1 MPQILLEYSSNIK
14 ETISYEDLFA
24 DIHNILSNTGGVR
37 KENCKSRLLRHSNYY
52 IGDGNPE
59 NAFVHLEVQWLEG
72 RTREVVSPLG
82 KELLALLKKYYQ
94 AIIGK
99 YNMQITV
106 LFKDIHRSDYF
117 KHPEG
122 TLTDLSQ

>member
-14 ETISYEDLFA
+14 ETIGFETLFA
-24 DIHNILSNTGGVR
+24 DLHDIMSNTAGVR
-37 KENCKSRLLRHSNYY
+37 IENCKSRLLEHSNYY
-52 IGDGNPE
+52 IGDGNPQ

-72 RTREVVSPLG
+72 RTSEVISLLG
-82 KELLALLKKYYQ
+82 EELLALLKQYYQ
-94 AIIGK
+94 ASIEK

-106 LFKDIHRSDYF
+106 HIKDIRRSHYF

-122 TLTDLSQ
+122 TFTDLSQ